1 MGLDQ
6 YASTVD
12 ANNNTTELATWRKHP
27 NLQGWM
33 EGLYRARGG
42 EDEFNCVDLELTL
55 ADLDMLEGAV
65 KSSDLPSTA
74 GFFFG
79 GDKNN
84 ITLTYEDLGE
94 VGNVGYL
101 GNNFAGIIAPYET
114 KNYLVTN
121 ASGTRKIESTESSSK
136 REFSYLFFKYTGF
149 PHL

>member
-65 KSSDLPSTA
+65 KGSDLPSTA

-79 GDKNN
+79 GDSDEHYKE
-84 ITLTYEDLGE
+84 EDLE
-94 VGNVGYL
+94 FIAKARVELENGNKVFY
-101 GNNFAGIIAPYET
+101 
-114 KNYLVTN
+114 
-121 ASGTRKIESTESSSK
+121 SSWW
-136 REFSYLFFKYTGF
+136 
-149 PHL
+149 